1 MSDSQGPAPTRFTSV
16 PANSTQNGRGSLES
30 LAPDA
35 EQTSAAAQ
43 GILAH
48 DGASDA
54 PASVARWSSTS
65 TTSSRSESQASDDLI
80 TNRRG
85 LRRSRAQPL
94 RAVALDGA
102 GASDARLR
110 RATFPQTA
118 RSPSPTPRARSP
130 CPAPLE

>member
-1 MSDSQGPAPTRFTSV
+1 MVNVRLTR
-16 PANSTQNGRGSLES
+16 PSTNAIHQR
-30 LAPDA
+30 AC
-35 EQTSAAAQ
+35 EQHPEWTRQPSKVWHQMPSKRPRPHKAFWLMMA
-43 GILAH
+43 
-48 DGASDA
+48 DA

-65 TTSSRSESQASDDLI
+65 TTSSRPESQASDDLI

-110 RATFPQTA
+110 KSYDNKDTLDVSLSVSTWQF
-118 RSPSPTPRARSP
+118 
-130 CPAPLE
+130 